1 MDSFRYRSLPAVLKF
16 CSEEVDTMPE
26 EIKVKSLYK
35 ALRILDCFKPD
46 TPELGITEISEQ
58 LGLYKSNVHNIVD
71 TFVKAGYLEQNPE
84 NGKYR
89 LGLKIL
95 ELGNVI
101 SSNINFRKI
110 IVPYMQ
116 QLADETKETVYLGIP
131 SETEVIYLDSASPKN
146 QLSTRSMLG
155 VKAPLYCTGIGK
167 AMLAFMPEETADA
180 VSAKGLKKYTDQT
193 ITDRQALLDELALI
207 RSRGYST
214 DNMEHE
220 FGIKCVGMPVRGRK
234 GQVIAGISI
243 SGPSLRFG
251 DEQIVFYAAK
261 LKGIVASIEDKL

>member
-1 MDSFRYRSLPAVLKF
+1 MA
-16 CSEEVDTMPE
+16 E

-35 ALRILDCFKPD
+35 ALRILECFNVH

-84 NGKYR
+84 NEKYR
-89 LGLKIL
+89 LGMKIL

-101 SSNINFRKI
+101 SSNMNIRKLML
-110 IVPYMQ
+110 PYMQ
-116 QLADETKETVYLGIP
+116 ELADYTNETVYLGMP
-131 SETEVIYLDSASPKN
+131 NEEEVIYLDSSSPKN

-167 AMLAFMPEETADA
+167 AMLAFLPGEVTE
-180 VSAKGLKKYTDQT
+180 SLLAKGLHKHTDQT
-193 ITDRQALLDELALI
+193 ITEPAALQAELMAI
-207 RSRGYST
+207 RSRGYSI

-220 FGIKCVGMPVRGRK
+220 YGIKCVGMPILNKKRQLV
-234 GQVIAGISI
+234 AGISV
-243 SGPSLRFG
+243 SGPSLRFDDDKIRDYAFKLG
-251 DEQIVFYAAK
+251 EIVRA
-261 LKGIVASIEDKL
+261 IEEKF

>member
-1 MDSFRYRSLPAVLKF
+1 MA
-16 CSEEVDTMPE
+16 E

-35 ALRILDCFKPD
+35 ALRILECFNLH

-84 NGKYR
+84 NEKYR
-89 LGLKIL
+89 LGMKIL

-101 SSNINFRKI
+101 SSNMNIRKLML
-110 IVPYMQ
+110 PYMQ
-116 QLADETKETVYLGIP
+116 ELADYTNETVYLGMP
-131 SETEVIYLDSASPKN
+131 NEEEVIYLDSSSPKN

-167 AMLAFMPEETADA
+167 AMLAFLPGEVTE
-180 VSAKGLKKYTDQT
+180 SLLAKGLHKHTDQT
-193 ITDRQALLDELALI
+193 ITEPAALQAELMAI
-207 RSRGYST
+207 RSRGYSI

-220 FGIKCVGMPVRGRK
+220 YGIKCVGMPILNKKRQLV
-234 GQVIAGISI
+234 AGISV
-243 SGPSLRFG
+243 SGPSLRFDDDKIRVYALKLG
-251 DEQIVFYAAK
+251 EIVRA
-261 LKGIVASIEDKL
+261 IEEKF

>member
-1 MDSFRYRSLPAVLKF
+1 MA
-16 CSEEVDTMPE
+16 E

-35 ALRILDCFKPD
+35 ALRILECFNLH

-84 NGKYR
+84 NEKYR
-89 LGLKIL
+89 LGMKIL

-101 SSNINFRKI
+101 SSNMNIRKLML
-110 IVPYMQ
+110 PYMQ
-116 QLADETKETVYLGIP
+116 ELADYTNETVYLGMP
-131 SETEVIYLDSASPKN
+131 NEEEVIYLDSSSPKN

-167 AMLAFMPEETADA
+167 AMLAFLPGEVTE
-180 VSAKGLKKYTDQT
+180 SLLAKGLHKHTDQT
-193 ITDRQALLDELALI
+193 ITEPAALQAELMAI
-207 RSRGYST
+207 RSRGYSI

-220 FGIKCVGMPVRGRK
+220 YGIKCVGMPILNKKRQLV
-234 GQVIAGISI
+234 AGISV
-243 SGPSLRFG
+243 SGPSLRFDDDKIRDYAFKLG
-251 DEQIVFYAAK
+251 EIVRA
-261 LKGIVASIEDKL
+261 IEEKF